1 MAITSAALQA
11 ELGTTMNSPRVLRQ
25 MSPYGAASQFWYI
38 SGGTAY
44 PGRVKHIETTAADA
58 AADQA
63 VTVLA
68 ALLAGPA

>member
-11 ELGTTMNSPRVLRQ
+11 QLGTSMNSPRVLRQ
-25 MSPYGAASQFWYI
+25 VAPYGAASQFWYV

-44 PGRVKHIETTAADA
+44 PGRVKHVQTTASDA
-58 AADQA
+58 AATQA
-63 VTVLA
+63 TAVLA